1 MLEKFGEELWD
12 LLGLAPSKPPH
23 ELQKAE
29 DPSEQTPVPSW
40 EFEEDWA
47 DYIPVSEHPP
57 VQVEPVKPVQVKPK
71 KEIAP
76 QNFEFID
83 EPESF
88 DFIEQPVVAPA
99 QPQQTQN
106 TDFEFLDQTDEK
118 PQSFRFLSEEPPAWY
133 DPSWKLPSLFQP
145 KDTEKQ
151 DDDLTGFEDF
161 EFLEFP
167 GAKSEPKAEPT
178 EPKVV
183 RKETPKA
190 PKAVVPEKPAS
201 PEQDLSKLD
210 DAKAYLLSFK
220 GSDPIFDTV
229 ANAINGVTD
238 LLAASRQNRSQKML
252 ANALGFV
259 IGSTEALL
267 RKQDSFGKNK
277 DQIVHA
283 ANTLKDFYSEQSKGL
298 DPKYQEKVN
307 DQIVRQVD
315 GPKPRPLQRRS
326 SKFHGENII
335 FTQNRSIDIMRG
347 EGATAQ
353 QAEEQA
359 QEDWNGIVET
369 VAKNGSKFNP
379 GDQATF
385 RSMFAK
391 AMLGGDSYED
401 AQQYIIGLM
410 ERDQTEKDTFYDGID
425 PDSESEEDIKEEL
438 KDISDEEF
446 VSNELEELPEEYKNQ
461 LVPQIIEFAELSYNL
476 LKIGADWEDRIKKQQ
491 EMPIELQD
499 KIQEVYN
506 KVIALS
512 GKISSTPQDV
522 KSKAFEDG
530 NIFKI
535 VYIATSMVND
545 YTNTFGIEQVDR
557 TDPIATAE
565 AFDLGLTVQDPTKKT
580 LTEEEKNLPQ
590 KKRVR
595 NKEIEDKA
603 KRKYMDLV
611 RFHGD
616 IAGYYGQRARY
627 SAMKEPAMR
636 GRGEERKVETDE
648 EFLARRDPAQE
659 KRRIKNPDRN
669 SIIEE
674 VNGWKDIGLSKGNP
688 RNKISALRQKHINT
702 LTKMWRSVGRSWLPD
717 SVLQDLLRLRLD
729 DRISKLTDALNH
741 IKSYPPK
748 ANKEV
753 IDALEKHIES
763 LPILWD
769 ETKDLVNQESI
780 RSSRKFRPGEWA
792 EWQQKER
799 RGVTSSIE
807 YFVNTFCKYASMT

>member
-1 MLEKFGEELWD
+1 MLEKFGEDFWD
-12 LLGLAPSKPPH
+12 TLGLAPSKPPQ
-23 ELQKAE
+23 ELQKE
-29 DPSEQTPVPSW
+29 ETLPEQSPTSW
-40 EFEEDWA
+40 EFEDEEDWA
-47 DYIPVSEHPP
+47 DYIPVSQPKP
-57 VQVEPVKPVQVKPK
+57 QAVKKPEP
-71 KEIAP
+71 
-76 QNFEFID
+76 FEFVSED

-88 DFIEQPVVAPA
+88 DFLNEPAPPAPVPAPTPA
-99 QPQQTQN
+99 QQVEP
-106 TDFEFLDQTDEK
+106 FEFVEEVQ
-118 PQSFRFLSEEPPAWY
+118 PQSFRFLSEELPTWY
-133 DPSWKLPSLFQP
+133 DPSWRLPESYKGKEPETKLENLP
-145 KDTEKQ
+145 
-151 DDDLTGFEDF
+151 GFEDF
-161 EFLEFP
+161 EFVEFAP
-167 GAKSEPKAEPT
+167 PKAKAKPEGI
-178 EPKVV
+178 K
-183 RKETPKA
+183 PKA
-190 PKAVVPEKPAS
+190 PAVPVLTPVVPDK
-201 PEQDLSKLD
+201 DLSNFEE
-210 DAKAYLLSFK
+210 AKAYMLSFK
-220 GSDPIFDTV
+220 GQDPLFDTV
-229 ANAINGVTD
+229 ANAVNGVTD
-238 LLAASRQNRSQKML
+238 LLSASRQNRSQKML

-259 IGSTEALL
+259 IGSLEALL
-267 RKQDSFGKNK
+267 RKQDTFGKNK
-277 DQIVHA
+277 DLIVQA
-283 ANTLKDFYSEQSKGL
+283 ANTLKNFYSEQSSGL

-335 FTQNRSIDIMRG
+335 FTQNRAIDIMRN
-347 EGATAQ
+347 EGTTAQ

-369 VAKNGSKFNP
+369 VAKNGSKYSQ

-446 VSNELEELPEEYKNQ
+446 VGNELEEVPDEYKDK
-461 LVPQIIEFAELSYNL
+461 LIPQITEFAELAFNL
-476 LKIGADWEDRIKKQQ
+476 IKIGADWEDRVKKQQ

-499 KIQEVYN
+499 KVQEVYN
-506 KVIALS
+506 KVIAIS
-512 GKISSTPQDV
+512 GKISSTPQDI
-522 KSKAFEDG
+522 KSKAFDEG
-530 NIFKI
+530 NIFKV
-535 VYIATSMVND
+535 VYVATAMIND
-545 YTNTFGIEQVDR
+545 YANTFGIEQVDQ
-557 TDPIATAE
+557 TDPIARAE
-565 AFDLGLTVQDPTKKT
+565 AIDEGLTITDPTKKQP
-580 LTEEEKNLPQ
+580 TEEDKALPQ
-590 KKRVR
+590 KKRIR
-595 NKEIEDKA
+595 NKEVEDKA

-636 GRGEERKVETDE
+636 GRGEERRMETEE
-648 EFLARRDPAQE
+648 EFQARRDPAQE

-688 RNKISALRQKHINT
+688 RSKISSLRQKHINS

-717 SVLQDLLRLRLD
+717 AILQDLLKLRFD
-729 DRISKLTDALNH
+729 DRVTKLTEALNH
-741 IKSYPPK
+741 IKSYPPR

-763 LPILWD
+763 LPKMWD
-769 ETKDLVNQESI
+769 ETKDLVQQESV
-780 RSSRKFRPGEWA
+780 RSSRKFTPGEWA

-799 RGVTSSIE
+799 RGVTSSLE
-807 YFVNTFCKYASMT
+807 YFIDTFCKYASIT